1 MPRLLGAKDPTIKK
15 TATPKLADEL
25 ISSFTLEKFE
35 GGPT

>member
-1 MPRLLGAKDPTIKK
+1 MPRLLSMKDPTIKK

-25 ISSFTLEKFE
+25 ISSFTLEEFG